1 MEEKKDYNLCL
12 IGDDVRDQFLEDIGN
27 QYEIISIP
35 EYIPQILRIRL
46 SASEREELL
55 KNIYV
60 IEIEEEKGA
69 HPASVSFSGKT
80 ITVAAPSSSE
90 VGSDY
95 ASAVHKYMT
104 NGTNVSGT
112 LGLKGDRYQPR
123 FAGGSYTS
131 ELSGEH
137 VDIVSLEVTDSVC
150 PFNYHNSHAEWRDPD
165 TNVTR
170 CFPMDWSQ
178 YNSFFIE
185 ALNTSQNGYMLTRHA
200 AGVLS
205 AAGGVVGGLA
215 KKASLRVIYYTGL
228 DSSFPE
234 IYNAIISWHNSKS
247 TNPVTGKKNPT
258 IVIGE
263 YQYLLSNGTA
273 IEISQI
279 ASINYRGTTINRP
292 PSDRNVPLNGWFLSD
307 FIQYNILPKKIFVSD
322 EGYKWVI
329 SFSPYGQDLTTKS
342 NIESLISNDI
352 HFICAAGN
360 ACGVYSK
367 YNSDDYDNSIT
378 TDSSFREYSA
388 FSGYNYIQV
397 SSPLT
402 YFVHR
407 TYGPNGIPDAIDVA
421 AYQRS
426 EATPAL
432 DGYTVRGP
440 GIDIS
445 GLGAGTWTAYPV
457 TTYSEGDRYGIFS
470 GTSSAA
476 PTVVGVAA
484 CMLEYYYTVNG
495 SYPNPATLKNLLL
508 GNAINRI
515 QNYPTI
521 NWNAL
526 PSPDPNTFVYAD
538 NLVDNTVPAL
548 NIPSNLLSQNGR
560 PYATDLVGTT
570 SRAAFLPDFM
580 RTYSTST
587 GGPIEPPSPAPCTP
601 VFIQGPTGLQPSPP
615 YNYAQ
620 TFTGWREG
628 IGGIGYRGRG
638 LFITPSD
645 DPNRDRDI
653 SYIAFRLR
661 FRSFGP
667 RRDIYSGGEGSFN
680 FRFVPFRIE
689 FTLNFRCEGDGAY
702 RNLYLKTSHDWY
714 NFEYKDIDFQSSD
727 LAIQNGLPRDG
738 DKLIFPDYA
747 TKNYAYP
754 SIREIK
760 TDIINLD
767 NGEKNRITMFAI
779 ATDDKNKA
787 RENNYMEYGKYIIA

>member
-12 IGDDVRDQFLEDIGN
+12 IGDDVRDQFLEDIKD

-35 EYIPQILRIRL
+35 EYIPQVLRIRL

-60 IEIEEEKGA
+60 IEIEEEKEA
-69 HPASVSFSGKT
+69 FPASVSFSGKT
-80 ITVAAPSSSE
+80 ITVAAPSPSE

-104 NGTNVSGT
+104 NGTNVDGT

-137 VDIVSLEVTDSVC
+137 VDIVSLEVTDSMC

-178 YNSFFIE
+178 YNSSLQETF
-185 ALNTSQNGYMLTRHA
+185 NTSQNGYMLTRHA

-215 KKASLRVIYYTGL
+215 KKASLRVIYSTGF
-228 DSSFPE
+228 DSLSDV
-234 IYNAIISWHNSKS
+234 YNAIISWHNSKS

-263 YQYLLSNGTA
+263 YQPLLSNGTA

-292 PSDRNVPLNGWFLSD
+292 PSDRNAALNGWYLSD
-307 FIQYNILPKKIFVSD
+307 FIQYNMIPKKLFVSG

-329 SFSPYGQDLTTKS
+329 SFSPFSQNLTEKS
-342 NIESLISNDI
+342 NIESLVSNGI

-360 ACGVYSK
+360 DCGVYSK

-378 TDSSFREYSA
+378 TDSSFREYS
-388 FSGYNYIQV
+388 SLYNYKYTQV
-397 SSPLT
+397 SIPRT

-407 TYGPNGIPDAIDVA
+407 AFGPNGIPDAIDVA

-432 DGYTVRGP
+432 DGYSTRGP

-445 GLGAGTWTAYPV
+445 GLGVGTWTAYPGA
-457 TTYSEGDRYGIFS
+457 TYSEGDRYGIFS
-470 GTSSAA
+470 GTSSAT

-484 CMLEYYYTVNG
+484 CMLEYYYKVNG

-521 NWNAL
+521 NWNTL
-526 PSPDPNTFVYAD
+526 PTPDPNTQVYAD

-548 NIPSNLLSQNGR
+548 DIPGNRSAQNGL

-570 SRAAFLPDFM
+570 SRSAFLPDFM

-587 GGPIEPPSPAPCTP
+587 GGPIAPSPPAPCTP

-628 IGGIGYRGRG
+628 RGGRG
-638 LFITPSD
+638 LYITPND

-653 SYIAFRLR
+653 SYVAFRLR

-667 RRDIYSGGEGSFN
+667 RRDTYSGGEGSYN
-680 FRFVPFRIE
+680 FRFIPFRIN
-689 FTLNFRCEGDGAY
+689 FTLRLVCDGDGAY
-702 RNLYLKTSHDWY
+702 RSLYLNTSHDWY

-738 DKLIFPDYA
+738 DKLIFPDFA
-747 TKNYAYP
+747 TKNYQYP
-754 SIREIK
+754 RITEIK
-760 TDIINLD
+760 SDIINLD
-767 NGEKNRITMFAI
+767 NGEKNRINMFAI
-779 ATDDKNKA
+779 ATDDQIKA
-787 RENNYMEYGKYIIA
+787 RENIYMEYGKYIIT

>member
-1 MEEKKDYNLCL
+1 MEERKDYNLCL
-12 IGDDVRDQFLEDIGN
+12 VGDDVRDQFLEDIGDR
-27 QYEIISIP
+27 YEIISIP
-35 EYIPQILRIRL
+35 KYIPQGLRIRL
-46 SASEREELL
+46 SESEREELL

-60 IEIEEEKGA
+60 LEIEEEKEA
-69 HPASVSFSGKT
+69 HPASVSFSSKT
-80 ITVAAPSSSE
+80 ITVAAPNTTE
-90 VGSDY
+90 IGSNY

-104 NGTNVSGT
+104 NGTNVDGT
-112 LGLKGDRYQPR
+112 LGLKGDKYQPR

-137 VDIVSLEVTDSVC
+137 VDIVTIEVNSATC
-150 PFNYHNSHAEWRDPD
+150 PLNYHNYHAEWKHPD
-165 TNVTR
+165 TGVTR
-170 CFPMDWSQ
+170 CVPMDWSQ
-178 YNSFFIE
+178 YNSVLQE
-185 ALNTSQNGYMLTRHA
+185 SLNTSQNGYMLSTHA

-205 AAGGVVGGLA
+205 ASGGILGGLA
-215 KKASLRVIYYTGL
+215 KRSSLRSIYLGGNDSQLEVI
-228 DSSFPE
+228 DAV
-234 IYNAIISWHNSKS
+234 IAWHNSKS

-263 YQYLLSNGTA
+263 WQYLFGNYVA
-273 IEISQI
+273 IKISQI
-279 ASINYRGTTINRP
+279 ASFNYRGTTVNRP
-292 PSDRNVPLNGWFLSD
+292 PSDRNSALNGWFLSD
-307 FIQYNILPKKIFVSD
+307 FIQYNMLPKKINVAGQQ
-322 EGYKWVI
+322 EWVI
-329 SFSPYGQDLTTKS
+329 AF
-342 NIESLISNDI
+342 NSLGTDVLLKNAIGSCISNGI

-360 ACGVYSK
+360 DCGVYSK
-367 YNSDDYDNSIT
+367 YNSDDYDNFIT
-378 TDSSFREYSA
+378 TDNDYQYYTVTSA
-388 FSGYNYIQV
+388 YFTLNYTG
-397 SSPLT
+397 ST
-402 YFVHR
+402 NYFIHR
-407 TYGPNGIPDAIDVA
+407 AYGPNGVPDAIDVA

-432 DGYTVRGP
+432 DGYSRRGP
-440 GIDIS
+440 GIDIC
-445 GLGAGTWTAYPV
+445 GFGNGTWTAVPDA
-457 TTYSEGDRYGIFS
+457 TYSEGDAYGIFG
-470 GTSSAA
+470 GTSSAT

-484 CMLEYYYTVNG
+484 CILEYYYKVNG
-495 SYPNPATLKNLLL
+495 SYPSPATLKNLLL

-521 NWNAL
+521 NWSAL
-526 PSPDPNTFVYAD
+526 PSPDPNTPVYAQ
-538 NLVDNTVPAL
+538 NLVDSNTLAL
-548 NIPSNLLSQNGR
+548 LIPNNMSGQNGL

-580 RTYSTST
+580 RTYSTAT
-587 GGPIEPPSPAPCTP
+587 GGPVAPSPPASCTP
-601 VFIQGPTGLQPSPP
+601 VSIKGPTGLQPSPP

-620 TFTGWREG
+620 VFTGWREG
-628 IGGIGYRGRG
+628 IGGIGRG
-638 LFITPSD
+638 LFITPND

-667 RRDIYSGGEGSFN
+667 RRDIYSGGEGSYN
-680 FRFVPFRIE
+680 FRFVPFRIN

-714 NFEYKDIDFQSSD
+714 NFEYKDIDFTSSE
-727 LAIQNGLPRDG
+727 LASQNGLPRDG

-767 NGEKNRITMFAI
+767 TGEKNRINMFAI
-779 ATDDKNKA
+779 ATDDDTKA